1 MRNSGEFVRTA
12 AVREVI
18 IKELKNMKKI
28 LAVILSIILFL
39 SFFTGCAGDTVTEY
53 PIQTAMLYTV
63 ESQSGTF
70 TTKINRTDYVYV
82 TYRDSSGEII
92 RCSSFLSNVKFA
104 DENKVVVYDEDK
116 VLAYEVI
123 YLTQETYAEVTGS
136 TIIGDLS

>member
-1 MRNSGEFVRTA
+1 
-12 AVREVI
+12 
-18 IKELKNMKKI
+18 MKKI

-70 TTKINRTDYVYV
+70 TTKINRTYYVSV

-92 RCSSFLSNVKFA
+92 RCKNLLSSVKFA
-104 DENKVVVYDEDK
+104 DENKVIVYDEGK
-116 VLAYEVI
+116 VLAYECI

>member
-1 MRNSGEFVRTA
+1 
-12 AVREVI
+12 
-18 IKELKNMKKI
+18 MKKI

-63 ESQSGTF
+63 ESQSGMF
-70 TTKINRTDYVYV
+70 TTKINRTYYVSV

-92 RCSSFLSNVKFA
+92 RCRSRLSLVKFA
-104 DENKVVVYDEDK
+104 DENKVVVYDEGK
-116 VLAYEVI
+116 ALAYEYI

>member
-1 MRNSGEFVRTA
+1 MKNMWAVIIFVIILLFFFAGCSGE
-12 AVREVI
+12 
-18 IKELKNMKKI
+18 
-28 LAVILSIILFL
+28 
-39 SFFTGCAGDTVTEY
+39 TVTEY

-63 ESQSGTF
+63 ESQSGVF
-70 TTKINRTDYVYV
+70 TTKINRTYYVSV
-82 TYRDSSGEII
+82 TYIDSSGEII
-92 RCSSFLSNVKFA
+92 RCRSFLSNVKFA

>member
-1 MRNSGEFVRTA
+1 
-12 AVREVI
+12 
-18 IKELKNMKKI
+18 MKKI

-53 PIQTAMLYTV
+53 PIETAMLYTV

-70 TTKINRTDYVYV
+70 TTKIDRTYYVSV
-82 TYRDSSGEII
+82 TYRDTSGEII
-92 RCSSFLSNVKFA
+92 NCRSHLCFVKLS
-104 DENKVVVYDEDK
+104 DENKVVVYDEGK
-116 VLAYEVI
+116 ALAYEYI